1 MKNDDH
7 AIVNPVKSKN
17 SPELPAFAAL
27 IGSFKD
33 LKQICNS
40 PILNKSHQRSLY
52 NSKLYYTRRFCI
64 AGPMI
69 GAPYAVMIMESL
81 VAWGA
86 KNILFYGWCGSI
98 SENIEI
104 GTIILPTGAY
114 IDEGTSRHYCEEPY
128 KDFVTPSYELAGKIR
143 KKLFQKS
150 IPFKETTIWTTDAIY
165 RETPGKVK
173 HYLAKNA
180 MAVEM
185 ELSALFTVGQ
195 FRKANVAGLLVV
207 SDDLSGQSWL
217 PGFRKPSFINSRKLV
232 CDAIEELCMEM

>member
-7 AIVNPVKSKN
+7 AIVNPLPSKN
-17 SPELPAFAAL
+17 SPKLPAFAAL

-33 LKQICNS
+33 LQWICS
-40 PILNKSHQRSLY
+40 SSVLNKSHQRSLY
-52 NSKLYYTRRFCI
+52 NSKLYYNQRFCI

-98 SENIEI
+98 SKNIEI
-104 GTIILPTGAY
+104 GTIILPAGAY
-114 IDEGTSRHYCEEPY
+114 IDEGTSRHYCREPH
-128 KDFVTPSYELAGKIR
+128 KDFVTPSYEMAEKVR
-143 KKLFQKS
+143 KKLIQKS
-150 IPFKETTIWTTDAIY
+150 IFFKEATIWTTDAIY

-195 FRKANVAGLLVV
+195 FRQTNVAGLLVV
-207 SDDLSGQSWL
+207 SDDLSGNSWH
-217 PGFRKPSFINSRKLV
+217 PGFRKPSFINSRKLA
-232 CDAIEELCMEM
+232 CEAIGELCMEM